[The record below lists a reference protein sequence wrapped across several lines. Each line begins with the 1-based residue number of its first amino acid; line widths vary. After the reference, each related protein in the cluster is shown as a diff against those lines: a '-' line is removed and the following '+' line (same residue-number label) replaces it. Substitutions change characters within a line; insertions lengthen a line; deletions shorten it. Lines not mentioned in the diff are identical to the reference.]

1 MRVIRGKGKN
11 METLPVKIG
20 ILGCGNVN
28 RLYGETFPRL
38 PTLQV
43 LACADINRAA
53 AETLAARQHIPRVLT
68 PAELLA
74 DPEIEIVLNL
84 TTPGSHADLALAAL
98 HAGKHVYNEKPLA
111 LTREDGRK
119 ILETARAKGL
129 LVGCAPD
136 TFLGAGIQT
145 CKKLIEDGEIG
156 HPVGATA
163 FMLCPGHESW
173 HPSPEFYYQPGGGP
187 MFDMGPYYLTALITL
202 LGPVRRVTG
211 SVSTP
216 RAERL
221 ITSPPRAGTVI
232 PVEVPTHVTGV
243 LDFVNGAVA
252 TIITSFDVHASTLP
266 PIEIYGTAGSLRVP
280 DPNTFGG
287 PVHLRRAGEREWTN
301 VPLTGGPEQ
310 QSRGIGLAEMAEAI
324 RSGGWHRASGDL
336 AFHVLDIMHA
346 IHEASADGRHVDV
359 HF

>member
-1 MRVIRGKGKN
+1 M
-11 METLPVKIG
+11 TAKIG

-38 PTLQV
+38 PNLHV
-43 LACADINRAA
+43 SACADLDRVA
-53 AETLAARQHIPRVLT
+53 AEKLAARQGIPRVIS
-68 PAELLA
+68 PAELLT
-74 DPEIEIVLNL
+74 DPEVEIILNL
-84 TTPGSHADLALAAL
+84 TTPSSHAEIALAAL
-98 HAGKHVYNEKPLA
+98 DAGKHVYNEKPLA
-111 LTREDGRK
+111 LSREDGRK
-119 ILETARAKGL
+119 IVETARTKNL

-145 CKKLIEDGEIG
+145 CKKLIDDGEIG

-202 LGPVRRVTG
+202 LGPARRVTG

-216 RAERL
+216 RTERL
-221 ITSPPRAGTVI
+221 ISSQPRAGTVI

-252 TIITSFDVHASTLP
+252 TIITSFDIHASTLP

-287 PVHLRRAGEREWTN
+287 PVYLHRAGERKWTN
-301 VPLTGGPEQ
+301 VPLTGGPVQ
-310 QSRGIGLAEMAEAI
+310 QSRGLGLSEMAEAVKMG
-324 RSGGWHRASGDL
+324 SKHRASGEL
-336 AFHVLDIMHA
+336 ALHVLDMMHA
-346 IHEASADGRHVDV
+346 IHESSASGQHIYISPLD
-359 HF
+359 